1 MRQNN
6 FDILRFYF
14 AFIVVIGH
22 LIEISGVREFQP
34 YGVFFDTNTSVTAF
48 FVISGF
54 LIAKS
59 YLKSD
64 SLKQYFKK
72 RAARI
77 LPAYLVV
84 VVFFALIFSLHSNL
98 SLVSY
103 FSHAELY
110 KYLIS
115 NLSFM
120 NFIQPCLPGVFEQT
134 GINCDVNG
142 ALWTLKIEVAFYLSV
157 PVIIY
162 FLEKTKRKWILLSA
176 LYISSIIYETVLI
189 HISNTTGNNLY
200 LMLSRQ
206 LPGFISYF
214 ASGIAIYYYYD
225 RFLQFKTPA
234 LVLGIALI
242 LIEKWMELSFFTPA
256 ALAFIVF
263 FFAFSF
269 KSFNGFAK
277 FGDFSY
283 GIYILHCPIIKYFTS
298 IGAFN
303 TYNPYIVSL
312 LVILCVIVLSVASWY
327 FIEKPA
333 LAKVRK

>member
-54 LIAKS
+54 LIARS

-84 VVFFALIFSLHSNL
+84 VVIFALIFSLHSNL

-120 NFIQPCLPGVFEQT
+120 NFIQPCLPGVFEQM

-225 RFLQFKTPA
+225 RFLQFKTHT
-234 LVLGIALI
+234 LVLGLALI
-242 LIEKWMELSFFTPA
+242 LIEKWAQLSIFTPIGL
-256 ALAFIVF
+256 ALVVF

-269 KSFNGFAK
+269 KKFNGFAK
-277 FGDFSY
+277 YGDFSY

-303 TYNPYIVSL
+303 TYNPYFVSI
-312 LVILCVIVLSVASWY
+312 LVILSVIVLSVASWY